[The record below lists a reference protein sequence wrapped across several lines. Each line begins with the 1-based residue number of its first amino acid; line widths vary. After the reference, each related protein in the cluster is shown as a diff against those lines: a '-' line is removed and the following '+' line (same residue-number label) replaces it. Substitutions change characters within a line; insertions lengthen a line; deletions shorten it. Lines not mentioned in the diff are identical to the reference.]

1 MVHVYPWISSW
12 KSRLAYSLGTRF
24 LLFAYPDSENPKRT
38 QREGKEKESGF
49 FRVEIRFYHPFIR
62 RPSQLRLY
70 PITFLKK
77 RAGPRY
83 IFVLS
88 VTDEEFSI

>member
-1 MVHVYPWISSW
+1 VS
-12 KSRLAYSLGTRF
+12 TRF

-38 QREGKEKESGF
+38 QSEGKEKELGF
-49 FRVEIRFYHPFIR
+49 FREEIGFYHPFFGS
-62 RPSQLRLY
+62 PSQLKY
-70 PITFLKK
+70 HPITFLKK
-77 RAGPRY
+77 RPGARY

>member
-1 MVHVYPWISSW
+1 M
-12 KSRLAYSLGTRF
+12 SRVAYSLGIRF

-49 FRVEIRFYHPFIR
+49 FRVEITFYHLFFG
-62 RPSQLRLY
+62 RPSQLRIY

-77 RAGPRY
+77 RPGARY